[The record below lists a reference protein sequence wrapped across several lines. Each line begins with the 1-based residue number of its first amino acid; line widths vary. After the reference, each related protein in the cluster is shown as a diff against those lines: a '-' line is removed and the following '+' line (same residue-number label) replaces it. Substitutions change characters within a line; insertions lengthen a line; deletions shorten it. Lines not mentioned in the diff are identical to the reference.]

1 MALPSPFQVCLEDQ
15 AIANILGALGISRK
29 HVVTY
34 DGATYRNTL
43 NGHQISI
50 LPPALNPITGAGSA
64 SQANTATPQVPG
76 TVTGTVVNS
85 IDSGA
90 TTIVR
95 GEKII
100 IDDIAAAIEPHPWM
114 KIRTRVEFW
123 DSADVGIATTIQAT
137 LTSGSATIVVPN
149 NRLLTPGQKIAG
161 TGIPVGATVLSLSFT
176 DFTSV
181 IISAKATAS
190 GDNTMTLAGSNY
202 LGGYWDDEELAGA
215 SSVAL
220 LM

>member
-1 MALPSPFQVCLEDQ
+1 M
-15 AIANILGALGISRK
+15 
-29 HVVTY
+29 
-34 DGATYRNTL
+34 
-43 NGHQISI
+43 
-50 LPPALNPITGAGSA
+50 
-64 SQANTATPQVPG
+64 QVPG
-76 TVTGTVVNS
+76 TVSGTVVNS
-85 IDSGA
+85 TDAGLTVI
-90 TTIVR
+90 IR
-95 GEKII
+95 GERLI
-100 IDDIAAAIEPHPWM
+100 IDDIAAGIEPHPWM

-149 NRLLTPGQKIAG
+149 NRLLTPGQKISG
-161 TGIPVGATVLSLSFT
+161 TGVPVGATVLSLSFT

-181 IISAKATAS
+181 IISAKATAN